1 MQQRVFTVRF
11 NTPAF
16 LGNAEQ
22 EGQWRTPPF
31 KHLLREWW
39 RVAWAEAHGF
49 DVDLGEMRRAEGHL
63 FGVAADEGD
72 TRQSQVR
79 IRLGRWDQG
88 KMNEWVQQDPAV
100 FHKEVR
106 GGRNVGSHLYLGYGP
121 LNFNRG
127 TCLGKKINGNF
138 KPNAAIQAG
147 EENELKLAYPST
159 EQALLDRALAL
170 ASAFGAI
177 GGRARNGWGSLELQG
192 NGLPELGEP
201 PLRDWRECLALEWA
215 HAIGRDENGPLVWRT
230 KNFSDWS
237 ELMKALAEIKIG
249 LRTQFGF
256 GLNASAGDRQLYKFN
271 KKKNEKEKSGIEH
284 GAPQQRHWLSYP
296 VTNHSVRPW
305 GRDARLPNT
314 LRFKVRRT
322 ENGQLYSVIFHMP
335 CKPPGTFRPDQNT
348 LLGVWRRVH
357 QFLDGYNAVERSA
370 K

>member
-1 MQQRVFTVRF
+1 MTMTATAAQRQDSPMIQKRLTVRF

-22 EGQWRTPPF
+22 NGQWRTPPF

-49 DVDLGEMRRAEGHL
+49 NIDLGEMRRVEGHL

-72 TRQSQVR
+72 SRQSQVR

-88 KMNEWVQQDPAV
+88 KMNEWVQEDPAV

-127 TCLGKKINGNF
+127 TYLGKKINGNF
-138 KPNAAIQAG
+138 KPNAATQAG

-177 GGRARNGWGSLELQG
+177 GGRARNGWGSLELHPSPSG
-192 NGLPELGEP
+192 RGAGGEGL
-201 PLRDWRECLALEWA
+201 PLRDWRECLAHEWA
-215 HAIGRDENGPLVWRT
+215 HAIGQDEKGPLIWRT
-230 KNFSDWS
+230 KEDFDDWS
-237 ELMKALAEIKIG
+237 ELMKTLAEIKIG
-249 LRTQFGF
+249 LRTSFTFHSGN
-256 GLNASAGDRQLYKFN
+256 NAPRP
-271 KKKNEKEKSGIEH
+271 E
-284 GAPQQRHWLSYP
+284 PRHWLSYP
-296 VTNHSVRPW
+296 VTHHSVKPW
-305 GRDARLPNT
+305 GRNTRLPNT
-314 LRFKVRRT
+314 LRFKVRRA
-322 ENGQLYSVIFHMP
+322 ENGRLYGVIFHMP
-335 CKPPGTFRPDQNT
+335 CLPPEQFRAERHRASIEN
-348 LLGVWRRVH
+348 VWRHVH
-357 QFLDGYNAVERSA
+357 AFLDDHANLERSSW
-370 K
+370 